1 LGSRR
6 DAESFMDLF
15 LSLRIARL
23 KALAFCNK
31 ICSENNRAVR
41 GIPRD
46 SSLIIRLKLRGR

>member
-1 LGSRR
+1 
-6 DAESFMDLF
+6 MDLF

-31 ICSENNRAVR
+31 MCSEDSGVVR

-46 SSLIIRLKLRGR
+46 SSLIIGLKLKGR